1 MVFSCL
7 QLGPILCGVADR
19 RVVRQSGG
27 KADKGLGVTCVAG
40 ANRETER
47 WEKTA
52 NLISPFRSLA
62 LFFRRLPAGHWRK
75 HKVGET
81 GATKFTETS
90 LCFNSMIVASAAGG
104 SSARAKDW
112 QTEEL
117 RGRKENWEETQ
128 I

>member
-1 MVFSCL
+1 MIFSCL
-7 QLGPILCGVADR
+7 QLGPILRGVADC
-19 RVVRQSGG
+19 RVVRESGEG
-27 KADKGLGVTCVAG
+27 ESGQGAGSRLGVTCVTG

-62 LFFRRLPAGHWRK
+62 LFSRRLPAGHWRK

-90 LCFNSMIVASAAGG
+90 LCFNSMIVA
-104 SSARAKDW
+104 
-112 QTEEL
+112 
-117 RGRKENWEETQ
+117 
-128 I
+128 